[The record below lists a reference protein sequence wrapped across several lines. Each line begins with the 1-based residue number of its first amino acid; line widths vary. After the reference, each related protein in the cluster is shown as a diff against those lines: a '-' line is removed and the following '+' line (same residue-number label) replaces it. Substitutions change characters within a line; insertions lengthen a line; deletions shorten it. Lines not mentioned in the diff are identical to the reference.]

1 MELIVEDHPSGVTR
15 ASLVGRMDIDGAMS
29 VDLQLNVLAGAK
41 KVLIVDLAG
50 VSFMASMG
58 LRTLM
63 LCGKAMSAKGRKMG
77 ISNPQPNVEK
87 VLRSSGVD
95 EVIDIYPTFE
105 AAVAAVMV

>member
-1 MELIVEDHPSGVTR
+1 MELVVEDMPSGVTK
-15 ASLVGRMDIDGAMS
+15 AILVGRMDIDGAMG
-29 VDLQLNVLAGAK
+29 VDLKLNVLAGSKA
-41 KVLIVDLAG
+41 VLIVDLAG

-63 LCGKAMSAKGRKMG
+63 LCGRTMSAKGRKMG

-95 EVIDIYPTFE
+95 EIIAIYPDFE
-105 AAVAAVMV
+105 AAVASVTA